1 MTTFKC
7 LATGS
12 SGNCYLINL
21 GGGCIILD
29 AGISVQKIVET
40 INLNAVIF
48 TCISHEHKDHSKSM
62 DDLKK
67 RGVKVFYGGNS
78 QSVHIYKFASHTITQ
93 IPIHHGDCINSAFVI
108 QWLDRCVLY
117 ATDFTLCEYD
127 LSEFK
132 FNRVIVE
139 CNYLDDI
146 VKAHF
151 KHLQKHKLPKDMKVL
166 RQINT
171 HMGLKGLQVFLDK
184 LDLSECKEI
193 DLIHMSQGY
202 GREILMGSSIYSKYK
217 IPTCVCKQF
226 GGVSSYGRK

>member
-12 SGNCYLINL
+12 SGNCYLLNL

-29 AGISVQKIVET
+29 AGVPIQKIVEHV
-40 INLNAVIF
+40 NLNSVIF
-48 TCISHEHKDHSKSM
+48 ACISHEHKDHSKSM
-62 DDLKK
+62 ESLKE
-67 RGVKVFYGGNS
+67 RGIKVFYGGTDKKT
-78 QSVHIYKFASHTITQ
+78 HINKFASHKIIQ
-93 IPIHHGDCINSAFVI
+93 IPIHHGECINSAFII
-108 QWLDRCVLY
+108 QYDFENFGERNVLY
-117 ATDFTLCEYD
+117 ATDFNLCEYD
-127 LSEFK
+127 LSKFK

-139 CNYLDDI
+139 CNFIDEKIKAVD
-146 VKAHF
+146 VKT
-151 KHLQKHKLPKDMKVL
+151 K

-171 HMGLKGLQVFLDK
+171 HMSLNGLKVFLGK
-184 LDLSECKEI
+184 LDLSECEEI

-202 GREILMGSSIYSKYK
+202 GDEILMGSSIYAKYK